1 MALSRAAAAA
11 ARKAARNRGL
21 QGNRAED
28 GSLTTLEDIGF
39 TAGKE
44 GREMRAA
51 GYHDKTNYEALAD
64 AELKKVY
71 DEATE
76 RVESLEER
84 MMVDRKELENLPD
97 SEYSRQI
104 EAEYDRAKETLNR
117 IEAEMDDRG
126 IVNRDMMIYQED
138 IDEAAGRYT

>member
-21 QGNRAED
+21 QGNRGKD

-39 TAGKE
+39 TGRE

-51 GYHDKTNYEALAD
+51 GYHDKTNYEAMAD

-117 IEAEMDDRG
+117 IEDEMDDRG

>member
-21 QGNRAED
+21 QGNRAKD

-39 TAGKE
+39 TGRE

-51 GYHDKTNYEALAD
+51 GYHDKTNYEAMAD

-117 IEAEMDDRG
+117 IEDEMDDRG

>member
-21 QGNRAED
+21 QGNRGKD

-39 TAGKE
+39 TGRE

-51 GYHDKTNYEALAD
+51 GYHDKTNYEAMAD

-104 EAEYDRAKETLNR
+104 EADYDRAKETLNR
-117 IEAEMDDRG
+117 IEDEMDDRG

>member
-11 ARKAARNRGL
+11 ARKAAKNRGL

-28 GSLTTLEDIGF
+28 GSLTTLEDVGF
-39 TAGKE
+39 TGRE

-51 GYHDKTNYEALAD
+51 GYHDKTNYKAMAD
-64 AELKKVY
+64 EELKKVY

-76 RVESLEER
+76 RVEVLEER

-104 EAEYDRAKETLNR
+104 EADYDRAKETLNR
-117 IEAEMDDRG
+117 IGDEMDDRG

-138 IDEAAGRYT
+138 IDEAMGLYT

>member
-1 MALSRAAAAA
+1 MTLSRAAAAA

-21 QGNRAED
+21 QGNRAKD

-39 TAGKE
+39 TGRE

-51 GYHDKTNYEALAD
+51 GYHDKTNYEAMAD

-117 IEAEMDDRG
+117 IEDEMDDRG

>member
-1 MALSRAAAAA
+1 MTLSRAAAAA

-21 QGNRAED
+21 QGNRAKD

-39 TAGKE
+39 TGRE
-44 GREMRAA
+44 GREIRAA
-51 GYHDKTNYEALAD
+51 GYHDKTNYEAMAD

-117 IEAEMDDRG
+117 IEDEMDDRG

>member
-11 ARKAARNRGL
+11 ARKAAKNRGL

-28 GSLTTLEDIGF
+28 GSLTTLEDVGF
-39 TAGKE
+39 TGRE

-51 GYHDKTNYEALAD
+51 GYHDKTNYKAMAD
-64 AELKKVY
+64 EELKKVY

-84 MMVDRKELENLPD
+84 MMLDRNELENLPD

-104 EAEYDRAKETLNR
+104 EAEYDRAVETVNR
-117 IEAEMDDRG
+117 IGDEMDDRG